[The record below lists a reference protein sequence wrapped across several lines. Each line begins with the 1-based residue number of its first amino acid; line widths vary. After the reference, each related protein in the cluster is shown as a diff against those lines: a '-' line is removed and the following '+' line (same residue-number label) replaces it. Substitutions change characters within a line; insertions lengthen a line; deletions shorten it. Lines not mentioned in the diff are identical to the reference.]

1 MNSGRDADDWAQIAG
16 DVAIC
21 ERCPRLVAHH
31 AQVALTH
38 TDYHCAPVPCW
49 GPDKARLLIVGLHQ
63 GYTAQLEQGSVLLA
77 TIAGPFYSRRLS
89 ERASLEQWLPVA
101 FNFGDR
107 ELPT

>member
-1 MNSGRDADDWAQIAG
+1 MIGRKLPGMWRYVNAVHAWWRTMLRLRLPTRIITVRPSPAG
-16 DVAIC
+16 
-21 ERCPRLVAHH
+21 
-31 AQVALTH
+31 
-38 TDYHCAPVPCW
+38 
-49 GPDKARLLIVGLHQ
+49 GLIRRDCLSWVWHQ